1 MNSAGTSRETH
12 GRMRNAY
19 KISVLSMR
27 KWGNNNKVDT
37 REVNYENV
45 DFIQLIPGR
54 YNALDSVNMVMNL
67 RFPQ

>member
-1 MNSAGTSRETH
+1 
-12 GRMRNAY
+12 
-19 KISVLSMR
+19 MR